1 MSKSMFGGSGGR
13 SSNSNNYTL
22 NLLRN
27 RILAFFETKNIDSRV
42 DLEVIIN
49 DMNSLSG
56 QLESISIADISETII
71 INHNVTSISDSVDY
85 IEISLNDISFGSL
98 ITIAQTISGTIDS
111 ISNEIDYI
119 DGCLNDISLG
129 SLLTIAQTISGT
141 IVSISYEMFIIKKQF
156 EYIYQETSDNNMW
169 DDGSFSE
176 YIGISAD
183 LSYTHVINRLDSI
196 ESSLNSIYDT
206 SLISQLTSYNDILDD
221 ISFSTIDNS
230 LSTIINDTTIKNKAS
245 AYKIILE
252 DISFQSIEIS
262 LNSIYDSSLITQLN
276 YYKTILESISF
287 SSIDA
292 SLNSIYD
299 SSLIYQLNSYK
310 TILEDISF
318 QSIYQSL
325 DIIYDDSLSYPY
337 TSINSDI
344 TKIIDKANEAIGHV
358 YTIIGNINS
367 IDINKLY

>member
-27 RILAFFETKNIDSRV
+27 RILAFFETRNIDSRV
-42 DLEVIIN
+42 DLEFIISR
-49 DMNSLSG
+49 MISLSG
-56 QLESISIADISETII
+56 QLESISIADNSATII
-71 INHNVTSISDSVDY
+71 INDNVTSISNSVEN
-85 IEISLNDISFGSL
+85 IKISLNDISFGSL
-98 ITIAQTISGTIDS
+98 I
-111 ISNEIDYI
+111 
-119 DGCLNDISLG
+119 
-129 SLLTIAQTISGT
+129 TIAQTISGT

-156 EYIYQETSDNNMW
+156 EYIYLETSDNHMW
-169 DDGSFSE
+169 NDGSFSE

-221 ISFSTIDNS
+221 ISFSTIDTS
-230 LSTIINDTTIKNKAS
+230 LSNIINDTTIKNKAS

-276 YYKTILESISF
+276 SYKTILDDISF
-287 SSIDA
+287 SSVVN

-325 DIIYDDSLSYPY
+325 DIIYDDSLLYPY
-337 TSINSDI
+337 TTINSDI
-344 TKIIDKANEAIGHV
+344 TTIIDKANEAIGHV